1 MLFNAGRSYELLT
14 VCQCSSLAA
23 WSFALA
29 VSLAVNNAI
38 FTINVFISAA
48 FTTSK
53 SEKYSGGTRPL
64 LPSYKSMTAKWPN
77 RAACP
82 SIRDI
87 IAYRRSLPSTV
98 TPAKNRGISAD
109 SFRVG
114 GGSQGGNLLPICSG
128 SRLWLWCQSWA
139 RRAHK
144 LDTPLDGKLLWLLI
158 SDS

>member
-23 WSFALA
+23 WSFALP

-98 TPAKNRGISAD
+98 TPAKNRGIRVILEFRCLNSVHNFSGLILHTFIGNTNNYSFQEKITHLFAKLSD
-109 SFRVG
+109 SW
-114 GGSQGGNLLPICSG
+114 QQLLP
-128 SRLWLWCQSWA
+128 A
-139 RRAHK
+139 YN
-144 LDTPLDGKLLWLLI
+144 
-158 SDS
+158 